1 MTDYKNI
8 RGKKIK
14 FFTSDLGN
22 DEAEGQIFY
31 QDTDNQFKTVVASA
45 AWSSTGPIPTATR
58 GITNTGSVDA
68 SVAYGG
74 YTTTQVA
81 TTLEYNGVGWANA
94 SDMPGNFPYNL
105 YYKG

>member
-31 QDTDNQFKTVVASA
+31 QDTDNQFKTVVANA
-45 AWSSTGPIPTATR
+45 AWHTG
-58 GITNTGSVDA
+58 GSL
-68 SVAYGG
+68 GTCLL
-74 YTTTQVA
+74 YT
-81 TTLEYNGVGWANA
+81 
-94 SDMPGNFPYNL
+94 SPSPRD
-105 YYKG
+105 